1 MSEPRAADTH
11 TPPLIL
17 VIEDDVQFRSAL
29 VGALTDGG
37 FRAVAVADGPA
48 ASAACF
54 VRRPDLVVFDLEM
67 SAIDGHEIC
76 RRLRLR
82 PETAHIPI
90 LALAG
95 DASDCNLA
103 LEAGVSDILHKSG
116 RMELFILRVRSLLKW
131 SDTHRE
137 FVAREEYCSRALR
150 IAGLGY
156 WEWNPVSDAFWW
168 SDEAACTFMTGHA
181 RHSTYPGFLEAV
193 YAPDRGMV
201 DAAFKEAVRRHSAVS
216 IECRIKRPD
225 GTLGAIALRGETAG
239 NDDGS
244 LPRLFGTMQTVSD
257 HRQAEE
263 RLTLLKEAIDC
274 LPLGITISDPG
285 GRIIY
290 ANLAEAEMHGL
301 DMSEVLGR
309 QARQLA
315 PTRLGRELP
324 PGSLDGL
331 RVWRRESVNVRAD
344 GEEFPVQLSSI
355 TVRSAEG
362 KCLGIVTACEDITRR
377 KEVEERIQR
386 LAHYDPLTGLP
397 NRLMFHD
404 RLQQTLAL
412 AEREQRQVGL
422 LFLDLDNFK
431 DTNDTLGHDFG
442 DRLLRDVAWRLA
454 GCMRDCDTLA
464 RLGGDEFVVLLTS
477 IVDQEGAATAARRI
491 LDLFGQPVVI
501 DGRLLHAATSIG
513 IALYPDDARDAEGLL
528 KCADTAMYEAKGEG
542 KRNFRFYSSEMNDR
556 VLRRVT
562 MENGLHLGLEREEF
576 FVEYQPRWQVCSG
589 RMTGA
594 EALLRWHSPD
604 FGVLM
609 PGEFI
614 PLAEKTG
621 MIHAI
626 GEWVLR
632 TACRQGKRWRDSG
645 LTDFRVAVNVSGLQL
660 GQADFIQLVDRVLQ
674 ETELPA
680 SCLELE
686 FTENALMEQ
695 ADRTVAVLRELRA
708 MGIGLTI
715 DNFGTGRSILSHI
728 GLFPIDRVKIDHGAL
743 GGIVDRADVGAVVA
757 AVISLARNFR
767 MAVVA
772 ERVETAEQM
781 EFHTRH
787 GCDELQGFYLAR
799 PLSAGQLTGNLLM
812 SRASDRDEHGSCT
825 WPSSS

>member
-1 MSEPRAADTH
+1 MSEPRATDTH

-48 ASAACF
+48 ACAACF

-257 HRQAEE
+257 QRQAEE

-632 TACRQGKRWRDSG
+632 AACRQGKCWRDSG

>member
-1 MSEPRAADTH
+1 MSEPRATDTH

-37 FRAVAVADGPA
+37 FRAVAVVDGPA

-168 SDEAACTFMTGHA
+168 SDEAARTFMTGHA

-257 HRQAEE
+257 QRQAEE

-501 DGRLLHAATSIG
+501 DGRLLHAAASIG